1 MDDKKEKKP
10 MGRPVVVIDLE
21 MVEDLA
27 SNGCKQETIAD
38 LMEFSVNLF
47 RTHKDLKRRYKK
59 AVAERKARLRFWQTQ
74 RAKAGDTGMLIW
86 LGKQELGQRE
96 PKNETEIE
104 MKNGKAIEVIID
116 GRTED

>member
-1 MDDKKEKKP
+1 MGEKEKKP
-10 MGRPVVVIDLE
+10 MGRPVVQIDLE

-27 SNGCKQETIAD
+27 ENGCKQETIAD
-38 LMEFSVNLF
+38 LMGFSINLF
-47 RTHKDLKRRYKK
+47 RTHKDLKRCYKK
-59 AVAERKARLRFWQTQ
+59 AVADRKAKLRFWQTQ

-104 MKNGKAIEVIID
+104 MKSAKAIEVVID
-116 GRTED
+116 GRTQD